1 MLISHQ
7 INVFELSIEINVS
20 GKIFTLLAKTVGPK
34 IILCHTQNMPL
45 LAHLSAFFLHA
56 NPFL

>member
-34 IILCHTQNMPL
+34 IMESSDRPVK
-45 LAHLSAFFLHA
+45 LSGQMGAGH
-56 NPFL
+56 NVGR